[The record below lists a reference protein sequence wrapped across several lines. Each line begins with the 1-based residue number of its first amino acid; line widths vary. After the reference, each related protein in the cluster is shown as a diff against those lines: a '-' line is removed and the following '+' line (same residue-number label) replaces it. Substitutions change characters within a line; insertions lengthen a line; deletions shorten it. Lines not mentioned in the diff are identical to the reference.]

1 LDLIKAGQ
9 LQLKKVDRSQLL
21 PPPPPPPKHGEED
34 SSQLTLQD
42 IMQKMT
48 SIREAVANNE
58 SESTGEKLESTAG
71 YNLFW

>member
-1 LDLIKAGQ
+1 LIKAGQ
-9 LQLKKVDRSQLL
+9 FQLKKVDRSQLL

-42 IMQKMT
+42 IMQKMA

-58 SESTGEKLESTAG
+58 SESIGEKLESTDG
-71 YNLFW
+71 